1 MRRAFTLLEL
11 MVACLLLGMLVSVL
25 TMLFNTSA
33 VAWRTGTAGVAE
45 LKDVRAELGEFHD
58 IVDDLL
64 PGRDGGSPQYRI
76 VSVWDE
82 NGSLRAR
89 TTETP
94 KWRKASAVSI
104 EEAKTGARRPLNAS
118 AGNGKAAGL
127 FNVGVRSAGPDR
139 IFDTDDDITT
149 LPQEVN

>member
-1 MRRAFTLLEL
+1 MRRAFSLLEL
-11 MVACLLLGMLVSVL
+11 MVACLLLGMLVSAL

-33 VAWRTGTAGVAE
+33 IAWRTGTSGVAE

-64 PGRDGGSPQYRI
+64 PGSDGGSPQYRI
-76 VSVWDE
+76 VSVWDD
-82 NGSLRAR
+82 GGALRTR
-89 TTETP
+89 TTESP

-104 EEAKTGARRPLNAS
+104 DEARTGARRPLNAS
-118 AGNGKAAGL
+118 AGSGKSAGL

-139 IFDTDDDITT
+139 QFDTDDDITT
-149 LPQEVN
+149 LPEEVN

>member
-11 MVACLLLGMLVSVL
+11 MVACFLLGMLVTAL

-33 VAWRTGTAGVAE
+33 IAWRTGTSGVAE

-64 PGRDGGSPQYRI
+64 PGRDGGAPQVRI

-82 NGSLRAR
+82 TGALRTR
-89 TTETP
+89 TTEAP
-94 KWRKASAVSI
+94 KWRKASSVSI
-104 EEAKTGARRPLNAS
+104 EQAKKGTRRPLNAS
-118 AGNGKAAGL
+118 AGSGKAAGL

-139 IFDTDDDITT
+139 RFETEDDITT
-149 LPQEVN
+149 LPEEID